1 MRRIHTLM
9 SILALSLLAA
19 VLVLAQGGTNPVPL
33 INEPLAPSALAP
45 TIVGIHNQVVTI
57 NGTGFVAGS
66 VVNWN
71 RNAVPTTFVNSSQLT
86 AAIPNS
92 DLAQAE
98 TATVTVVNPAPG
110 GGASNVAFLPITT
123 AAGTVVVSQSGI
135 FQSGGAPGQAAGDF
149 NGDGKLDLAIT
160 DSAGIQ
166 VLLGNGDGTFQPPVF
181 YPVSGG
187 TFFVIVGDFN
197 GDGKLDIAAE
207 AGIDTHLRSVAI
219 LLGNGDGTFQAPI
232 FSSLDTSLSCGTWLA
247 AGDFNGDGKLDL
259 AVGYGCG
266 SAAISVLLGNGNG
279 TFQPFVDYPTA
290 SEPRAIA
297 VGDFNGDGKLD
308 IATANFGNFAGH
320 TVSILLGN
328 GDGTFQPHVEYQA
341 DGGAEA
347 LVAADFNG
355 DGKLDLAVDCACGH
369 STTACGR
376 PGTVAVLLGN
386 GDGTFKAPAIYDVDE
401 YPNMIATAD
410 FTGDGKLDL
419 AVADFDSAKISFL
432 LGNGDGTFQPHFE
445 VSLVDSL
452 SGLSGGPVGVL
463 AGDFNGDGL
472 LDLVTDGR
480 PSSLG
485 GSIDEVRLFLQAKA
499 PVAALSSASLSFAS
513 QDVGSTSAAQ
523 TVTLNNPGRAQLA
536 TSSISIGGAN
546 GSDFAANTGTCL
558 SGVAPGANCTLNFT
572 FTPSASGP
580 RAGLLSI
587 TDNAGNSP
595 QTVALSGMGEDFG
608 VALASG
614 SSSSATVTAGGTASY
629 TLSVSPQG
637 GFNQTINLSCAGA
650 PTAATC
656 TPSPASPT
664 LDGTNSQNVTV
675 NVTTT
680 ARGMLPPLVS
690 HRRVPGAPAA
700 PLVLVCAVALVIAL
714 ALTGTRRL
722 RPQTTFA
729 LLVLFTISLA
739 ACGGGSSA
747 PPPPTG
753 TPAGTYTLT
762 IRGTSGSLSHKTT
775 VTLNVN

>member
-33 INEPLAPSALAP
+33 INEPLVPAAVAPGGAAFTLS
-45 TIVGIHNQVVTI
+45 V
-57 NGTGFVAGS
+57 NGTGFVSRS

-71 RNAVPTTFVNSSQLT
+71 GSARTTTFVSNSKLT
-86 AAIPNS
+86 TSISAS
-92 DLAQAE
+92 DIANAG
-98 TATVTVVNPAPG
+98 TASVTVINPAPG
-110 GGASNVAFLPITT
+110 GGSSNVAFLPITT
-123 AAGTVVVSQSGI
+123 AAGTVVVSESGV
-135 FQSGGAPGQAAGDF
+135 FQSSSAPRQAVGDF

-166 VLLGNGDGTFQPPVF
+166 VLLGNGDGTFQPSVF

-197 GDGKLDIAAE
+197 GDGKLDIAVQ
-207 AGIDTHLRSVAI
+207 AGSDTHLRSVAI

-232 FSSLDTSLSCGTWLA
+232 FSSLDTSLSCGGWLA
-247 AGDFNGDGKLDL
+247 AGDFNGDGKLDV
-259 AVGYGCG
+259 AAGYGCG

-279 TFQPFVDYPTA
+279 TFQPFVDYATA
-290 SEPRAIA
+290 PEPVAVA

-308 IATANFGNFAGH
+308 IATANFGNFAGN

-341 DGGAEA
+341 DGGSQD
-347 LVAADFNG
+347 LVVADFNG

-369 STTACGR
+369 STTCGR

-386 GDGTFKAPAIYDVDE
+386 GDGTFKAPVIYDADE
-401 YPNMIATAD
+401 YPFTIATAD
-410 FTGDGKLDL
+410 FTGDEKLDL
-419 AVADFDSAKISFL
+419 AVTDFDSAKISFL

-445 VSLVDSL
+445 VPLVDSL
-452 SGLSGGPVGVL
+452 AGLSGGPVGLVT
-463 AGDFNGDGL
+463 GDFNGDGL

-485 GSIDEVRLFLQAKA
+485 GTTDLVRLLLEAKA
-499 PVAALSSASLSFAS
+499 PVAALSSASLSFGS

-536 TSSISIGGAN
+536 VSSISMSGAN
-546 GSDFAANTGTCL
+546 GPDFAANTGTCL
-558 SGVAPGANCTLNFT
+558 SGVAPGASCTLNFT

-587 TDNAGNSP
+587 MDNAGNSP

-637 GFNQTINLSCAGA
+637 GFNQTINLICAGA
-650 PTAATC
+650 PTAASC
-656 TPSPASPT
+656 TPSPASVT

-675 NVTTT
+675 NVTTI
-680 ARGMLPPLVS
+680 ARGVLPPSRIPRDL
-690 HRRVPGAPAA
+690 RGNPIQL
-700 PLVLVCAVALVIAL
+700 LVLACVVALAIVFSL
-714 ALTGTRRL
+714 ARTMHI

-729 LLVLFTISLA
+729 LLALCLISLASLA
-739 ACGGGSSA
+739 ACGGGSSG

-762 IRGTSGSLSHKTT
+762 VTGASGSLSHKTT
-775 VTLNVN
+775 VTLTVN

>member
-9 SILALSLLAA
+9 AILALSLLAA
-19 VLVLAQGGTNPVPL
+19 ALVLAQGGTNPVPL
-33 INEPLAPSALAP
+33 INEPLVPSALPPNIAGKV
-45 TIVGIHNQVVTI
+45 ITI
-57 NGTGFVAGS
+57 NGTGFVSSS
-66 VVNWN
+66 VVKWN
-71 RNAVPTTFVNSSQLT
+71 GTALPTTTFVNNSQLT
-86 AAIPNS
+86 AAIPNT
-92 DLAQAE
+92 DLAMPG
-98 TATVTVVNPAPG
+98 TGSITVVNPAPG
-110 GGASNVAFLPITT
+110 GGVSNVAFLPITT

-135 FQSGGAPGQAAGDF
+135 FQSGGAPGQAVGDF

-166 VLLGNGDGTFQPPVF
+166 VLLGNGDGTFQPSVF

-207 AGIDTHLRSVAI
+207 AGIDIHLRSVAI

-232 FSSLDTSLSCGTWLA
+232 FSSLDTSLSCANWLA
-247 AGDFNGDGKLDL
+247 AGDFNVDGKLDV
-259 AVGYGCG
+259 AVSYGCG
-266 SAAISVLLGNGNG
+266 SAAISVLLGNGDG
-279 TFQPFVDYPTA
+279 TFQPLVDYPTA
-290 SEPRAIA
+290 SEPLALA

-308 IATANFGNFAGH
+308 IATANFGSFAGH

-341 DGGAEA
+341 DGGAAA

-401 YPNMIATAD
+401 YPNMITTAD
-410 FTGDGKLDL
+410 FNGDGKLDL

-485 GSIDEVRLFLQAKA
+485 GSIDQVRLLLQAKA
-499 PVAALSSASLSFAS
+499 PVAPLSSASLSFGS

-536 TSSISIGGAN
+536 VSSISMSGAN
-546 GSDFAANTGTCL
+546 GPDFAANTGTCL
-558 SGVAPGANCTLNFT
+558 TGLVPGANCTLNFT

-587 TDNAGNSP
+587 TDNAGSSP
-595 QTVALSGMGEDFG
+595 QTVVLSGMGEDFG
-608 VALASG
+608 VALGSG
-614 SSSSATVTAGGTASY
+614 SSSSATVTAGGTAIY
-629 TLSVSPQG
+629 TTAVSPLG
-637 GFNQTINLSCAGA
+637 GFNQAITISCSGA

-656 TPSPASPT
+656 TPSSGSVT

-680 ARGMLPPLVS
+680 ARGMLPPSRIPRDL
-690 HRRVPGAPAA
+690 RGNPIQL
-700 PLVLVCAVALVIAL
+700 LVLACVVALAILFSL
-714 ALTGTRRL
+714 ARTMRI

-729 LLVLFTISLA
+729 LLVLLTISLASLA

-747 PPPPTG
+747 PPTG

-762 IRGTSGSLSHKTT
+762 VTGTSGSLSHKTT
-775 VTLNVN
+775 VTLTVN